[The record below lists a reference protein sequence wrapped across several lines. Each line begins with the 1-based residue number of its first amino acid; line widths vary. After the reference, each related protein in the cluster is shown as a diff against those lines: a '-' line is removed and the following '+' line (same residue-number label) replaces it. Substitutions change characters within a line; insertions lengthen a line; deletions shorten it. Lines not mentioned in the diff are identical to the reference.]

1 MTYKT
6 GNWGSQAKER
16 SKKRLEYFN
25 KYRKKHRQESY
36 KPKRDKNRILLRDL
50 RPRVL
55 EKYGNKCI
63 KCGFDDI
70 RALQIDHINGNCLDN
85 RRFNLRLCN
94 NIENNQNRKIDK
106 RNSSGYK
113 GVYFDKIRKKWVA
126 EIKVNK
132 CKKFIGRFIN
142 KEEAAIAYNKFAKKY
157 FKKFAVLNDIK

>member
-70 RALQIDHINGNCLDN
+70 RALQIDHINGGG
-85 RRFNLRLCN
+85 
-94 NIENNQNRKIDK
+94 K
-106 RNSSGYK
+106 RELLSMSAGNY
-113 GVYFDKIRKKWVA
+113 YRQ
-126 EIKVNK
+126 
-132 CKKFIGRFIN
+132 
-142 KEEAAIAYNKFAKKY
+142 
-157 FKKFAVLNDIK
+157 VLNDASSKYQLLCANCNWIKKLDKREN

>member
-1 MTYKT
+1 MIIKIKYKGKYYNT
-6 GNWGSQAKER
+6 LIDDEDYEICSGLYLQ
-16 SKKRLEYFN
+16 LN
-25 KYRKKHRQESY
+25 KQHNNK
-36 KPKRDKNRILLRDL
+36 LR
-50 RPRVL
+50 V
-55 EKYGNKCI
+55 KCI
-63 KCGFDDI
+63 YWKNGKRIIDTYLHRFI
-70 RALQIDHINGNCLDN
+70 LNVSKGIQIDHINGNCLDN